1 MHLLNTYTLNL
12 FEFPGNHVPPYAIL
26 SHTWGK
32 EEITFQDIQSSS
44 RDALRRKAGFS
55 KLQSC
60 CNLARAHGFEYVWID
75 TCCINKDS
83 SAELSEA
90 INSMYRYYQDAEVC
104 YAYLPDVS
112 RDEDP
117 RTINS
122 SFRNC
127 KWFTRGWTLQELL
140 APAIVIFFDVDWV
153 EIGTKSSLQ
162 DVIEAVTGIPC
173 NVLLDNG
180 PQRISIAT
188 KMSWAAMRETTRAE
202 DRAYCL
208 MGIFGVHMPTLYGEG
223 EYNAFIRLQLEII
236 KFSHDRSIFAWKAA
250 EGDTEMTRG
259 LLAKSPYEFRHSG
272 NVRISDDNC
281 GITPFSMTNMGL
293 HIEFPMLPV
302 QDELDDVF
310 LAFLDC
316 RLEKGGEQ
324 LCIHLKR
331 AGHPD
336 QNQFVRCWPD
346 EIELKHASWR
356 PPGTMS
362 VYAVHGAE
370 ARRKKG
376 AAKTCTFN
384 LKPLHGFA
392 GLAIQQKSYIWQSTE
407 EREQEHQGGEI
418 PFWGGL
424 DRDLKLFVSNGSDIT
439 LLFLHEATGEKFG
452 VIVGVH
458 NMHIFSDIAIDAGL
472 GMSPLEHELLK
483 QSYTLGNRRH
493 VPERGWDRVSRSLG
507 GERLVSLAIRKTVKP
522 GEYDIDIDITHGQP
536 LTIRQ
541 LVPLE
546 YGFLVKTDLPPSYRL
561 KDVYPPDVFLQTQGD
576 PDMLVN
582 VYAHDEGSLKFSRM
596 ILFESSLGRPRQVAV
611 FLGIYGRS
619 QIRTDVIID
628 PEKSSSQS
636 DEWIWSAYHQFKER
650 WKMGSNLLHD
660 DGAGL
665 SRCSK
670 VKKYRRDKTRQEF
683 RATCTV
689 VAGRRATLQPGSHW
703 AHIDFKLSSLAGVE
717 ERPSIPKTPTLAPP
731 PPPLSTYTLHAVDEN
746 HTHSSLLENEVL
758 RSSPEPWSTAGDASG
773 FSSSNLALESD
784 FQAC

>member
-1 MHLLNTYTLNL
+1 MSQTMRLLNTDTLNL
-12 FEFPGNHVPPYAIL
+12 FEFPGSHIPPYAIL

-90 INSMYRYYQDAEVC
+90 INSMYRYYQDAEMS
-104 YAYLPDVS
+104 AGMRIPERSILPSEIGMDS
-112 RDEDP
+112 P
-117 RTINS
+117 GAFS
-122 SFRNC
+122 ACHCHF
-127 KWFTRGWTLQELL
+127 L
-140 APAIVIFFDVDWV
+140 DVDWV

-250 EGDTEMTRG
+250 EGGTEMTRG

-281 GITPFSMTNMGL
+281 GITPFSMTNMSL

-302 QDELDDVF
+302 LDELDDVF

-316 RLEKGGEQ
+316 RLKKGGEQ
-324 LCIHLKR
+324 LYVHLKR
-331 AGHPD
+331 VGHPD

-362 VYAVHGAE
+362 VYVVHGAE

-392 GLAIQQKSYIWQSTE
+392 GLAIKSYIWQSIE
-407 EREQEHQGGEI
+407 EQEQGDQAPEI
-418 PFWGGL
+418 PFSGGL
-424 DRDLKLFVSNGSDIT
+424 DQDPKLFEVSNGSDIA
-439 LLFLHEATGEKFG
+439 LLFLHEATGEKFA
-452 VIVGVH
+452 VVVGVH
-458 NMHIFSDIAIDAGL
+458 NMHIFSDIATDAGL
-472 GMSPLEHELLK
+472 GMSAFEHELFK
-483 QSYTLGNRRH
+483 ESYTLGNRRH
-493 VPERGWDRVSRSLG
+493 IPGRALDRVSRSLG
-507 GERLVSLAIRKTVKP
+507 GERFVSSAIRKKVKL
-522 GEYDIDIDITHGQP
+522 GEYDIDINITHGQ
-536 LTIRQ
+536 LLMIRE
-541 LVPLE
+541 LVPPE
-546 YGFLVKTDLPPSYRL
+546 YGFLVKTDLPPSYDL
-561 KDVYPPDVFLQTQGD
+561 KEVYPPDVFLRTQGD

-582 VYAHDEGSLKFSRM
+582 VYGHDKDSRF
-596 ILFESSLGRPRQVAV
+596 IQNDT
-611 FLGIYGRS
+611 I
-619 QIRTDVIID
+619 
-628 PEKSSSQS
+628 
-636 DEWIWSAYHQFKER
+636 
-650 WKMGSNLLHD
+650 
-660 DGAGL
+660 
-665 SRCSK
+665 
-670 VKKYRRDKTRQEF
+670 
-683 RATCTV
+683 
-689 VAGRRATLQPGSHW
+689 
-703 AHIDFKLSSLAGVE
+703 
-717 ERPSIPKTPTLAPP
+717 
-731 PPPLSTYTLHAVDEN
+731 
-746 HTHSSLLENEVL
+746 
-758 RSSPEPWSTAGDASG
+758 
-773 FSSSNLALESD
+773 
-784 FQAC
+784 